1 MNRKMHNKTYC
12 NIIKKGLF
20 VSHQGVSLCCIN
32 PDKHQM
38 TPSEF
43 WRGDIRKTALE
54 NMEQENKIK
63 GCDVCYNNEERKTSS
78 SRMFY
83 NSYKNIEYKDLPTM
97 LDLDFSNFCNLKC
110 VMCSATRSSEWA
122 KDQGNGVSSISKELI
137 DDLFNISN
145 EVTQITIQGG
155 EPSIMREYEYYFE
168 LLDKV
173 GIIKNIDLQVIT
185 NATNVNN
192 KFYAL
197 LEKFKSVRL
206 SVSIDAFGKA
216 NDYIRWPSH
225 FDQIEKNLIKI
236 SDLKNTVRVEILNSL
251 NILSMFNYK
260 EFLFWCKK
268 IERIYAE
275 KDKCIG
281 IIPMKVIKPIEYS
294 PFIAPLLLK
303 EKFIQDVQEFL
314 DKENLIHNSNFK
326 TEILMILKRLKN
338 SSTDDDGLS
347 RLKTIITQLDKQR
360 NSNIINFIPNFYN
373 YI

>member
-1 MNRKMHNKTYC
+1 
-12 NIIKKGLF
+12 
-20 VSHQGVSLCCIN
+20 
-32 PDKHQM
+32 
-38 TPSEF
+38 
-43 WRGDIRKTALE
+43 
-54 NMEQENKIK
+54 
-63 GCDVCYNNEERKTSS
+63 
-78 SRMFY
+78 MF
-83 NSYKNIEYKDLPTM
+83 E
-97 LDLDFSNFCNLKC
+97 
-110 VMCSATRSSEWA
+110 
-122 KDQGNGVSSISKELI
+122 
-137 DDLFNISN
+137 ISN
-145 EVTQITIQGG
+145 DVTQITIQGG

-168 LLDKV
+168 LLDK
-173 GIIKNIDLQVIT
+173 IKVLENIDLQVIT
-185 NATNVNN
+185 NATNINN

-338 SSTDDDGLS
+338 
-347 RLKTIITQLDKQR
+347 
-360 NSNIINFIPNFYN
+360 
-373 YI
+373 